1 MTTNLLKRSNHMQIN
16 KKLLLAII
24 TLFAHNILINM
35 ETDIIQTWQTVSEP
49 DAAPGWRTASEYKK
63 EATQHAK
70 RIVIF
75 TKDSSTNMSH
85 NHKEIKE
92 LVIWLTE
99 QRNNFSDE
107 EWKKLIHKLNKRIL
121 TETAKCPYSETKKR
135 KAMIEIIQEI
145 VLSLEP
151 GKNCSKT
158 LTAYIEKELKKI
170 EENAKKEQSS
180 SQEASLEEQ

>member
-35 ETDIIQTWQTVSEP
+35 ETDVMPWRTVSEP
-49 DAAPGWRTASEYKK
+49 DSAPGWRTASEYKK
-63 EATQHAK
+63 EAKQHAK
-70 RIVIF
+70 HIIHF

-107 EWKKLIHKLNKRIL
+107 EWKKLIHKLNKGIL
-121 TETAKCPYSETKKR
+121 VETANCPCSEIKKR
-135 KAMIEIIQEI
+135 KAIIEIIEEI
-145 VLSLEP
+145 PLEP
-151 GKNCSKT
+151 GKNYSKT
-158 LTAYIEKELKKI
+158 LATYIERELKKI
-170 EENAKKEQSS
+170 DGNTKKEQSS
-180 SQEASLEEQ
+180 PEEERSIEDQ